1 MKKTFKAY
9 LDRIEGDFAVVYL
22 GGKEL
27 KVDIPKNFMPKD
39 IKEGI
44 NLKITISTDE
54 KSDEKVSNDIEEL
67 RKKLLENN

>member
-1 MKKTFKAY
+1 MKKTFKGY
-9 LDRIEGDFAVVYL
+9 LDRIEEDFAVVYF
-22 GGKEL
+22 GDKEY

-54 KSDEKVSNDIEEL
+54 NSDKKVSNNIEEL